1 MADAMA
7 SYDRGWEKVL
17 GFYVGAANS

>member
-7 SYDRGWEKVL
+7 NYDRGWEKVL
-17 GFYVGAANS
+17 GFYVGAASS